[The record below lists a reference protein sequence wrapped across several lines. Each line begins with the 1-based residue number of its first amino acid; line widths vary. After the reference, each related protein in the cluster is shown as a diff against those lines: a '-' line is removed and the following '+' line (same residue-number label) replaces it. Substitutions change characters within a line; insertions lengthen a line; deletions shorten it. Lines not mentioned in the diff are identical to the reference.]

1 MGSPCKESKVWKLS
15 KVGSGFWFVSTG
27 GLAGDRVTKFKIE
40 RLEGDHAYEIYS
52 FKFCPSV
59 TGVLCAPV
67 GTFEDADGTKVM
79 AVGDGIEP
87 YYVRF
92 QKVSSYKNKDLSSI

>member
-1 MGSPCKESKVWKLS
+1 M
-15 KVGSGFWFVSTG
+15 STG
-27 GLAGDRVTKFKIE
+27 GLAGDLVTKFKIE